1 MTAGP
6 NDHVTEQ
13 PAAPWLRELSV
24 LALAHAVGVMTFT
37 GMVAMAPVI
46 RQDLALTATQFGLL
60 ASAYAVTQGI
70 FGLPVGGV
78 IDRIG
83 VRRALIAANLLA
95 SLGALLLGF
104 AGGFATAVLAMGV
117 TGLAY
122 SFVNPA
128 TSKGVFIWFPAQR
141 RGTAMG
147 VKQTGVPLGGI
158 IGASLGALAMQ
169 IEWRALLYVIAGS
182 ATLAAMTCLWLPRG
196 GDPTAR
202 VRFNIVSDIRAILTD
217 RNLNIFNLGVSFY
230 QASQFNFL
238 AYITLFMRE
247 AVQASQPLAASCLG
261 IAQAASAVGRLGWG
275 VVSDFVFHGRRKP
288 VLVIMG
294 SVGLAALIALAFITP
309 GWVVLGVALTAVI
322 GLTVPGYVALVQNIV
337 VEAAQPRLAA
347 TAVGYNRIYAAA
359 GATLGP
365 PIFGATVDL
374 FSSYSFG
381 WLMTSGILLA
391 AILLIGVFFRE
402 GANTRHAQD
411 LV

>member
-1 MTAGP
+1 MAMTTGP
-6 NDHVTEQ
+6 QDDVTES
-13 PAAPWLRELSV
+13 ALASWLRDLSV

-46 RQDLALTATQFGLL
+46 RQDLALNATQFGLL
-60 ASAYAVTQGI
+60 ASAYALTQGI

-95 SLGALLLGF
+95 AVGALLLGF
-104 AGGFATAVLAMGV
+104 AGSFVTALFAMGV

-128 TSKGVFIWFPAQR
+128 TSKGVFIWFPARR

-147 VKQTGVPLGGI
+147 IKQTGVPLGGI
-158 IGASLGALAMQ
+158 VGASLGALAMQ
-169 IEWRALLYVIAGS
+169 IEWRTLLYVIAGG
-182 ATLAAMTCLWLPRG
+182 ATLVATTCLWLPRG
-196 GDPTAR
+196 GDASAR
-202 VRFNIVSDIRAILTD
+202 IRLNILSDIRAILSD
-217 RNLNIFNLGVSFY
+217 RNLNIFNLGVGFY
-230 QASQFNFL
+230 QAAQFNFL

-247 AVQASQPLAASCLG
+247 AVQASQPLAAACLG
-261 IAQAASAVGRLGWG
+261 IAQAASALGRLGWG
-275 VVSDFVFHGRRKP
+275 AVSDFLFSGRRKP

-294 SVGLAALIALAFITP
+294 SVGLTALIALAFITP

-322 GLTVPGYVALVQNIV
+322 GLTVPGYVALVQNII
-337 VEAAQPRLAA
+337 VEAAEPRLAA
-347 TAVGYNRIYAAA
+347 TAVGYNRIFAAV

-365 PIFGATVDL
+365 PIFGATVDF

-381 WLMTSGILLA
+381 WLMTS
-391 AILLIGVFFRE
+391 AILLTAIFLIGVLFHERSRFSK
-402 GANTRHAQD
+402 
-411 LV
+411 